1 MLFQTLD
8 DKRSCFGLYRNK
20 TLTKGGRPDELMTH
34 TWTAAQF
41 LEGMNIEYAFLYCQ
55 KNLSD
60 VCPEHLRKEY
70 EDAISF
76 LRAFLRSME
85 HSRVNLS
92 QHCFYDLVPDNFL
105 VMYCEAKNKIC
116 EYVFDNYD
124 RPKNYDFLK
133 DLLLLTQSIE
143 HRKLNLAYAG
153 VARDCT
159 TFSMRNKF
167 KSVRRADPYV
177 RYNIFGS
184 KTGRMTSKK
193 RSFPILTMN
202 KEFRKIIHPNNDK
215 LVEFDFNAFEL
226 RVLLYLLDKEQPDM
240 DIHEWNMSNV
250 YKSAL
255 TRDEAKTRIFAWL
268 YNLDSN
274 DHLSEGAY
282 NRQEILNKYWNGK
295 EINNPFGRTIESD
308 KFHAISYLVQSTA
321 VDIVLRQMIK
331 IHKMLENK
339 KSYIAFTI
347 HDSVVIDMAEE
358 DMSLLPELKRQFSTF
373 RNTQFLTNVSIGSDF
388 GNMESEE

>member
-1 MLFQTLD
+1 
-8 DKRSCFGLYRNK
+8 
-20 TLTKGGRPDELMTH
+20 
-34 TWTAAQF
+34 
-41 LEGMNIEYAFLYCQ
+41 
-55 KNLSD
+55 
-60 VCPEHLRKEY
+60 
-70 EDAISF
+70 
-76 LRAFLRSME
+76 ME